1 MPEPRLR
8 MGVSPVAVL
17 RGGGRFNKKSGWIPA
32 LVGSR
37 TSPWDAV
44 RVGVRGEK
52 LCVCEGDCGGM
63 PGEGGAMR
71 PSALRDDARRRPGT
85 KPNIRR
91 RSGERPRV
99 RCAEE
104 EKEAAE
110 GAPTPS
116 REPEGL
122 RVSAIVERRGNGELT
137 GCGKGVVVRAQTQE
151 EE

>member
-1 MPEPRLR
+1 

-17 RGGGRFNKKSGWIPA
+17 RGGGRLNEKSGSIPT

-37 TSPWDAV
+37 TSPWDVV

-63 PGEGGAMR
+63 PGDGGAMR

-85 KPNIRR
+85 KPSIKR
-91 RSGERPRV
+91 RSGERPRADPW

-110 GAPTPS
+110 GVPTPS
-116 REPEGL
+116 RVPWVL
-122 RVSAIVERRGNGELT
+122 RVSAIAERRGKGELT
-137 GCGKGVVVRAQTQE
+137 GCGKGVVVRAQAQE
-151 EE
+151 KE